1 MPNKY
6 SFAEKKRI
14 RNSFEKISSVMDF
27 PDILEVQTNS
37 YKEFLQSHLSP
48 DERQKQGLHAVFLS
62 IFPII
67 SVSGNAKIEY
77 LGYELDEPEF
87 DVSECIAR
95 GTTYESTMR
104 IICRISFLDK
114 TTGEEILKSAREEK
128 V

>member
-48 DERQKQGLHAVFLS
+48 DERQKQGLHGVFHS

-95 GTTYESTMR
+95 GTTSVSYTH
-104 IICRISFLDK
+104 LTLP
-114 TTGEEILKSAREEK
+114 TTLS